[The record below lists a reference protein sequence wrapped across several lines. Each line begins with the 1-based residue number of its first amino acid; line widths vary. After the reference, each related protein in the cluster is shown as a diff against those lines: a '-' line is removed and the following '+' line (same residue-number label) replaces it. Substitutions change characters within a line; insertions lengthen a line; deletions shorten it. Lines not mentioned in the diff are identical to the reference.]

1 MVVLLV
7 VSNAGDVLLALLLDA
22 ELIIICSFGVLDDGI
37 SAVDSET
44 VVVSAGSVSNS
55 ISVSGS
61 STLIVQFS
69 CVEI

>member
-1 MVVLLV
+1 MVVLLA
-7 VSNAGDVLLALLLDA
+7 VSNAGDVLLALSLDV

-55 ISVSGS
+55 I
-61 STLIVQFS
+61 
-69 CVEI
+69 

>member
-1 MVVLLV
+1 MVVLLA
-7 VSNAGDVLLALLLDA
+7 VSNAGDVLLALSLDA
-22 ELIIICSFGVLDDGI
+22 ELIIICSFGVLDDRI

-44 VVVSAGSVSNS
+44 VVVSAGSVSIS

-61 STLIVQFS
+61 STLIVQLS

>member
-1 MVVLLV
+1 MVVLLA
-7 VSNAGDVLLALLLDA
+7 VSNAGDVLLALSLDV

-44 VVVSAGSVSNS
+44 VVVAAGSVSIS

-61 STLIVQFS
+61 STLIVQLS
-69 CVEI
+69 WVEM